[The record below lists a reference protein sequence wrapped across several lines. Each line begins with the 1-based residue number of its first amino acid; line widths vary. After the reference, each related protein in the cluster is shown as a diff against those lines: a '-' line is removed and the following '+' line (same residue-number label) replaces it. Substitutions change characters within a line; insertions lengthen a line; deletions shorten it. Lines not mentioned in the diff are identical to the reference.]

1 MLKELLA
8 SGYGK
13 EQNYCC
19 SEKLLYGAN
28 EAYGLHLPPEA
39 LKLSAAFCGGMGLG
53 AVCGAM
59 SASLMV
65 LAHLYV
71 KEKNHES
78 TRIKTLNQEFAQKFQ
93 NQLGSWDCKDLKLK
107 YPSAAGNG
115 KCDLN
120 LILTTAAAILDE
132 MVNREGLPK

>member
-19 SEKLLYGAN
+19 SEKLFYGAN
-28 EAYGLHLPPEA
+28 EAYQLHLPPEA

-59 SASLMV
+59 SASFMV

-78 TRIKTLNQEFAQKFQ
+78 TRDKELNQEFAQKFKA
-93 NQLGSWDCKDLKLK
+93 QLGTWECKDLKAK
-107 YPSAAGNG
+107 YPSPAGNG
-115 KCDLN
+115 KCDIN
-120 LILTTAAAILDE
+120 FILTTAAGILDE
-132 MVNREGLPK
+132 MVTREGLPR